1 MEFSFSF
8 EEMGSVFMQ
17 HAKDSLLDKVSPFYE
32 LAIENFDA
40 YLVVRAPYN
49 TREEMAYDA
58 EKQKRKMAA
67 GPPSTRY
74 ILTAPPAVLWNGV
87 CASSPL

>member
-1 MEFSFSF
+1 MPKILFRQGFS
-8 EEMGSVFMQ
+8 V
-17 HAKDSLLDKVSPFYE
+17 YE

-67 GPPSTRY
+67 GASLSKIYFDR
-74 ILTAPPAVLWNGV
+74 TASGSLNGV